1 MAQLYKET
9 KEKFDNR
16 VYGYLAKRLLEPIE
30 DTDAFGCGHVDEFG
44 NELEPSEDW
53 SYTKLDRLVLGIRAA
68 LGDRV
73 KAIVKE
79 AGYSGMDPL
88 ACMLGKSGPDDFG
101 KNFSP
106 VVKLVEEAA
115 YIPVSER
122 GKPGEIPD
130 TDSPL
135 NQRVSFALT
144 VATYLLVCLLKDRNI
159 TPAEFDKEVLPGVEA
174 TFGVRSI
181 GTAGEIAGYLRGAEL
196 IDGKDITQQGIV
208 LAVRV
213 AREIVKND
221 LFTRCTRGIDNLSKS
236 WEQLARA

>member
-16 VYGYLAKRLLEPIE
+16 VYGYLAKRLLEPLE
-30 DTDAFGCGHVDEFG
+30 DTDAFGCGHIDEFG
-44 NELEPSEDW
+44 NEVDPKEDW
-53 SYTKLDRLVLGIRAA
+53 AYTKLDRLVLGLRAV
-68 LGDRV
+68 LGDRL
-73 KAIVKE
+73 KEIVKE

-88 ACMLGKSGPDDFG
+88 ACMLGKAGPDDFN

-106 VVKLVEEAA
+106 VVKLVEEAS
-115 YIPVSER
+115 YIPASER
-122 GKPGEIPD
+122 GKTGALAD
-130 TDSPL
+130 SDSPM
-135 NQRVSFALT
+135 NQRVSFSLT
-144 VATYLLVCLLKDRNI
+144 VATYLLECLLKDRNI
-159 TPAEFDKEVLPGVEA
+159 TPDEFDKEVLPGVEA

-181 GTAGEIAGYLRGAEL
+181 GSAGEISGYLRSAGL
-196 IDGKDITQQGIV
+196 IDGRDITQQGIV

-213 AREIVKND
+213 ARECVKHD